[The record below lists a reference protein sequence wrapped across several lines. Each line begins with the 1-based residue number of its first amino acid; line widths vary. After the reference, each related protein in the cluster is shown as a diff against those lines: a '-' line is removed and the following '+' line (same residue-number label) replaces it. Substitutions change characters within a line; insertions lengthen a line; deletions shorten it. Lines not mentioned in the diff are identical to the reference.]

1 MTTVWL
7 SRMILVE
14 SLCRKSSRQS
24 LTLTYA
30 LATFRR
36 AFSWLLL
43 PFFLR
48 DRFCCARS
56 SLSSARFRYLGLST
70 FSPSLVMAKCSN
82 RSLPSKRRIGKLAAC
97 RPSGGIVERN
107 VLSSLKTLASSW
119 RELHDRADVLE
130 CRTRQIP
137 EENARPLLDVYCMGT
152 MSAAQLAVIGG
163 DNPERIR
170 SEAAFAKLC
179 GACPLPAS
187 SGKTN
192 RHRLNRSGNR
202 QGNRALYNVALVR
215 MGHHQP
221 TKDYVVRK
229 TKEGKGKLEIMRCLK
244 RYIARE
250 VYRALIAIRNGEA
263 GREPAVERGA
273 RLREVRVSLGKTQQQ
288 VGDALGVP
296 SSRVSEIERGVRD
309 LPELERQIIE
319 WMDSILGQSQHSNT
333 FDNV

>member
-1 MTTVWL
+1 M
-7 SRMILVE
+7 
-14 SLCRKSSRQS
+14 
-24 LTLTYA
+24 
-30 LATFRR
+30 
-36 AFSWLLL
+36 
-43 PFFLR
+43 
-48 DRFCCARS
+48 
-56 SLSSARFRYLGLST
+56 
-70 FSPSLVMAKCSN
+70 
-82 RSLPSKRRIGKLAAC
+82 
-97 RPSGGIVERN
+97 
-107 VLSSLKTLASSW
+107 
-119 RELHDRADVLE
+119 
-130 CRTRQIP
+130 RQIP

-170 SEAAFAKLC
+170 SEAAFSKLC

-215 MGHHQP
+215 MSHHQP

>member
-1 MTTVWL
+1 M
-7 SRMILVE
+7 
-14 SLCRKSSRQS
+14 
-24 LTLTYA
+24 
-30 LATFRR
+30 
-36 AFSWLLL
+36 
-43 PFFLR
+43 
-48 DRFCCARS
+48 
-56 SLSSARFRYLGLST
+56 
-70 FSPSLVMAKCSN
+70 
-82 RSLPSKRRIGKLAAC
+82 
-97 RPSGGIVERN
+97 
-107 VLSSLKTLASSW
+107 
-119 RELHDRADVLE
+119 
-130 CRTRQIP
+130 
-137 EENARPLLDVYCMGT
+137 
-152 MSAAQLAVIGG
+152 
-163 DNPERIR
+163 
-170 SEAAFAKLC
+170 
-179 GACPLPAS
+179 
-187 SGKTN
+187 
-192 RHRLNRSGNR
+192 NRSGNR

-215 MGHHQP
+215 MSHHQP